1 MDDPASACAT
11 AGIARNGGATITS
24 RSRASSAAT
33 GSIKALSPAIR
44 FRPSAGFRFIFQLAA
59 NSFLRIEGLHG
70 GIGHWR
76 QLGRNDYLS
85 TGLWQKRAAKKSLI
99 VSTSADSHMGSML

>member
-33 GSIKALSPAIR
+33 GSINALSAAIKA
-44 FRPSAGFRFIFQLAA
+44 RPSAGFRFIFQLAA
-59 NSFLRIEGLHG
+59 NSFLRIEGLRRG
-70 GIGHWR
+70 ESGTASELAGTIIYSEDFGK
-76 QLGRNDYLS
+76 S
-85 TGLWQKRAAKKSLI
+85 AARKKARRVTTATITL
-99 VSTSADSHMGSML
+99 TC